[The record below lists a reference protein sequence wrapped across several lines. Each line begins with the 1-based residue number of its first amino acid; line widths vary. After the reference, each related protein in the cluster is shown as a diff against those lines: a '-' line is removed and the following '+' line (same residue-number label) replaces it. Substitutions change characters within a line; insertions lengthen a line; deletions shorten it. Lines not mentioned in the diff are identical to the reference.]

1 MDMAMERGRV
11 RIIEGNKPL
20 KIVLEN
26 FSIL

>member
-1 MDMAMERGRV
+1 MNIDGERGRV
-11 RIIEGNKPL
+11 RIDEGNKLL